1 MLGKRL
7 GRLKSVCALSAALL
21 VVGSAS
27 ATILSFTGSASV
39 TIREFVNG
47 AAGQTTSDAGDFPT
61 QDLPVQV
68 VTRVTSTD
76 LSNPSAAAAAAQ
88 FADPSSLSTANPQE
102 FAINLT
108 LNSVTPK
115 VRYESTAVTS
125 ETRRV
130 VFRAG
135 ELGRRST
142 DGQTRRVTSR
152 LFLDGALAIISV
164 IPGRDLTGAN
174 VTLKANIT
182 RRVTGAADE
191 TLFDGAVTLAG
202 AENNGTKTLA
212 DGPFPTGRL
221 ILTDLSLFS
230 ANFQAFRVLIIPNV
244 RIDYQYD
251 VIVGQEFDL
260 IATVTVEASNV
271 PDNVGVAAVIGTP
284 VQTLTEVLTATR
296 GAQTAKEV
304 VDAIES
310 ERANPTG
317 DPAFESTPSSSLGGV
332 CGAFGVESLLG
343 MALIGGA
350 ATRKLR
356 IAKSE

>member
-1 MLGKRL
+1 MIGKPLGLWRFA
-7 GRLKSVCALSAALL
+7 CALGAAAA
-21 VVGSAS
+21 VAGGAS

-39 TIREFVNG
+39 TIRELVDGSLN
-47 AAGQTTSDAGDFPT
+47 QTASDAGDFPT
-61 QDLPVQV
+61 NDLPVQV

-88 FADPSSLSTANPQE
+88 FADPSELSTANPQE

-135 ELGRRST
+135 ELGRFST

-182 RRVTGAADE
+182 RRVDGAADE

-212 DGPFPTGRL
+212 DGAFPTGRL

-260 IATVTVEASNV
+260 IATVTVDASNV

-296 GAQTAKEV
+296 GAATAKEV
-304 VDAIES
+304 VDGIES

-317 DPAFESTPSSSLGGV
+317 EPAFESAAPTTLGGV
-332 CGAFGVESLLG
+332 CGVLGFESLLG

-350 ATRKLR
+350 ALR
-356 IAKSE
+356 RRV